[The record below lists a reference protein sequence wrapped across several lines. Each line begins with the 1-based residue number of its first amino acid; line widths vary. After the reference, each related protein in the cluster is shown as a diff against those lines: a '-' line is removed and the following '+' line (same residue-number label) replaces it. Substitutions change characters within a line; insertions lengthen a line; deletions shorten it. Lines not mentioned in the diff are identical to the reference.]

1 MAVGTNTIAEHRL
14 RIDMSEKIAE
24 LEPNASPLI
33 TLTKKMKRR
42 RVVTNPEF
50 SWMEQDPGNRWDT
63 INNGNGYNNS
73 AKVWAVDNAG
83 YFRVGDIVQ
92 VPRTTEVVLV
102 TNVNNTNNTITVIRG
117 WGGSTTAP
125 LVNDDPIVIL
135 GNANEEGAKLREIK
149 TTEPVKKTNYT
160 QILRTPVGVTN
171 TLAATSTYG
180 PKAMAYYR
188 HLDGI
193 NHAIDMERTMWLG
206 KKGKDIHNGKPR
218 RTTGGILEFLTEN
231 VLEVSAN
238 SGGNSGGL
246 TEQAFTEWLEDV
258 FRYGSSE
265 KILFACGRLCTII
278 DLWAQNK
285 LKTVPG
291 ERTYGVKV
299 KEYVS
304 SHGTLFI
311 VKHKLFEGPV
321 YGGMG
326 VILDMNNVA
335 YCPLK
340 GRDTKLLTGRQDP
353 DEDAVK
359 DEYITEFGV
368 EVRLPKTHAI
378 IKGVA

>member
-50 SWMEQDPGNRWDT
+50 NWMEQDPGNRWDA
-63 INNGNGYNNS
+63 INNSAGYNNS
-73 AKVWAVDNAG
+73 ATVWAVDNAG

-102 TNVNNTNNTITVIRG
+102 TAVDNTGNTITVNRG
-117 WGGSTTAP
+117 WGGSTTARLEDDEP
-125 LVNDDPIVIL
+125 LVIL

-231 VLEVSAN
+231 VLDVSAIT
-238 SGGNSGGL
+238 GGL

-304 SHGTLFI
+304 SHGTLYI

-340 GRDTKLLTGRQDP
+340 GRDTKLLTARQDP

>member
-33 TLTKKMKRR
+33 TLTKKMKRT

-50 SWMEQDPGNRWDT
+50 SWMEQDPGNRWDA
-63 INNGNGYNNS
+63 INKSTGYNAS
-73 AKVWAVDNAG
+73 ATGWAVDHAG

-92 VPRTTEVVLV
+92 VPSTTEVVLV
-102 TNVNNTNNTITVIRG
+102 TAVDNTGNTITVIRG

-125 LVNDDPIVIL
+125 LVDNDPLVIL

-231 VLEVSAN
+231 VLDVSTI
-238 SGGNSGGL
+238 SGGL

-278 DLWAQNK
+278 DLWAQYK

-291 ERTYGVKV
+291 ERTYGVKI

-304 SHGTLFI
+304 SHGTLYI

-359 DEYITEFGV
+359 DEYITELGV

-378 IKGVA
+378 IKGAA

>member
-50 SWMEQDPGNRWDT
+50 NWMEQDPGNRWDA
-63 INNGNGYNNS
+63 INNAGGYDKN
-73 AKVWAVDNAG
+73 ATVWAVDNAG

-92 VPRTTEVVLV
+92 VPSTAEVVLV
-102 TNVNNTNNTITVIRG
+102 TNVDNTENTITVIRG

-125 LVNDDPIVIL
+125 LVDDEQLVIL

-231 VLEVSAN
+231 VLDVSAI
-238 SGGNSGGL
+238 SGGL

-291 ERTYGVKV
+291 ERTYGVKI

>member
-1 MAVGTNTIAEHRL
+1 MAVGTNTIVEHRL

-50 SWMEQDPGNRWDT
+50 SWMEQDPGNRWDA
-63 INNGNGYNNS
+63 INNTDGYSNS
-73 AKVWAVDNAG
+73 ATVWAVKNAG

-102 TNVNNTNNTITVIRG
+102 TNVTQNTITVERG
-117 WGGSTTAP
+117 WGNSTKAQ
-125 LVNDDPIVIL
+125 LEGDDPLVIL

-160 QILRTPVGVTN
+160 QIMRTPVGVTN

-193 NHAIDMERTMWLG
+193 NHAIDMERTIWLG
-206 KKGKDIHNGKPR
+206 KKGKDIYNGKPL
-218 RTTGGILEFLTEN
+218 RTTGGVLEFLTDN
-231 VLEVSAN
+231 VLNVT
-238 SGGNSGGL
+238 GTQL
-246 TEQAFTEWLEDV
+246 TEQAFTEWLEVV

-278 DLWAQNK
+278 DLWAQNN

-291 ERTYGVKV
+291 ERTYGVKI

-311 VKHKLFEGPV
+311 VKHKLFEGSV

>member
-50 SWMEQDPGNRWDT
+50 SWMEQDPGNRWDA
-63 INNGNGYNNS
+63 INNAVGYDND
-73 AKVWAVDNAG
+73 ATVWAVDNAG

-92 VPRTTEVVLV
+92 VPSTTEVVLV
-102 TNVNNTNNTITVIRG
+102 TNVDNTENTITVIRG

-125 LVNDDPIVIL
+125 LVDDDPLVIL

-231 VLEVSAN
+231 VLDVSAI
-238 SGGNSGGL
+238 SGGL

-291 ERTYGVKV
+291 ERTYGVKI

-311 VKHKLFEGPV
+311 VKHKLFEGAV

-359 DEYITEFGV
+359 DEYITELGV

>member
-50 SWMEQDPGNRWDT
+50 SWMEQDPGNRWDA
-63 INNGNGYNNS
+63 INNATGYNNS
-73 AKVWAVDNAG
+73 ATVWAVDNAG

-102 TNVNNTNNTITVIRG
+102 TNVDDTQNTITVIRG

-125 LVNDDPIVIL
+125 LVDDDPIVII

-188 HLDGI
+188 HLDGV

-231 VLEVSAN
+231 VLDVSAI
-238 SGGNSGGL
+238 SGGL

>member
-50 SWMEQDPGNRWDT
+50 NWMEQDPGNRWDA
-63 INNGNGYNNS
+63 INKAAGYNNS
-73 AKVWAVDNAG
+73 ATVWAVDNAG

-102 TNVNNTNNTITVIRG
+102 TNVDNTANTITVIRG

-125 LVNDDPIVIL
+125 LVDDDPIVIL

-231 VLEVSAN
+231 VLDVSAI
-238 SGGNSGGL
+238 SGGL

-304 SHGTLFI
+304 SHGTLYI

>member
-63 INNGNGYNNS
+63 INNAAGYDKN
-73 AKVWAVDNAG
+73 ATVWAVDNAG

-92 VPRTTEVVLV
+92 VPSTTEVVLV
-102 TNVNNTNNTITVIRG
+102 TNVDNTENTITVIRG

-125 LVNDDPIVIL
+125 LVDDEPLVIL

-231 VLEVSAN
+231 VLDVSAI
-238 SGGNSGGL
+238 SGGL

-291 ERTYGVKV
+291 ERTYGVKI

>member
-33 TLTKKMKRR
+33 TLTKKMKRT

-50 SWMEQDPGNRWDT
+50 SWMEQDPGNRWDA
-63 INNGNGYNNS
+63 INKSTGYNAS
-73 AKVWAVDNAG
+73 ATGWAVDHAG

-92 VPRTTEVVLV
+92 VPSTTEVVLV
-102 TNVNNTNNTITVIRG
+102 TAVDNTGNTITVIRG

-125 LVNDDPIVIL
+125 LVDNDPLVIL

-231 VLEVSAN
+231 VLDVSTI
-238 SGGNSGGL
+238 SGGL

-278 DLWAQNK
+278 DLWAQYK

-359 DEYITEFGV
+359 DEYITELGV

>member
-33 TLTKKMKRR
+33 TLTKKMKRT

-50 SWMEQDPGNRWDT
+50 SWMEQDPGNRWDA
-63 INNGNGYNNS
+63 INKSTGYNAS
-73 AKVWAVDNAG
+73 ATGWAVDHAG

-92 VPRTTEVVLV
+92 VPSTTEVVLV
-102 TNVNNTNNTITVIRG
+102 TAVDNTGNTITVIRG

-125 LVNDDPIVIL
+125 LVDNDPLVIL

-218 RTTGGILEFLTEN
+218 RTTGGIF
-231 VLEVSAN
+231 VLDVSTI
-238 SGGNSGGL
+238 SGGL

-278 DLWAQNK
+278 DLWAQYK

-359 DEYITEFGV
+359 DEYITELGV

>member
-50 SWMEQDPGNRWDT
+50 NWMEQDPGNRWDA
-63 INNGNGYNNS
+63 INNATGYNNN
-73 AKVWAVDNAG
+73 ATVWAVDNAG
-83 YFRVGDIVQ
+83 YFRVGDIVH

-102 TNVNNTNNTITVIRG
+102 TNVDNTENTITVIRG

-125 LVNDDPIVIL
+125 LVDDDPLVIL

-231 VLEVSAN
+231 VLDVSAI
-238 SGGNSGGL
+238 SGGL

>member
-50 SWMEQDPGNRWDT
+50 NWMEQDPGNRWDA
-63 INNGNGYNNS
+63 INNGTGYNNS
-73 AKVWAVDNAG
+73 ATVWAVDNAG

-102 TNVNNTNNTITVIRG
+102 TNVDNTENTITVIRG

-125 LVNDDPIVIL
+125 LVDDDPIVIL

-193 NHAIDMERTMWLG
+193 NHAIDMERTMWMG

-231 VLEVSAN
+231 VLDVSAI
-238 SGGNSGGL
+238 SGGL

-291 ERTYGVKV
+291 ERTYGVKI

-304 SHGTLFI
+304 SHGTLYI

>member
-1 MAVGTNTIAEHRL
+1 MAVGTNTIAGHRL

-50 SWMEQDPGNRWDT
+50 SWMEQDPGNRWDA
-63 INNGNGYNNS
+63 INNANS
-73 AKVWAVDNAG
+73 ATVWTVGNAG

-102 TNVNNTNNTITVIRG
+102 TAVDNTGNTITVKRE
-117 WGGSTTAP
+117 WGDSNTAS
-125 LVNDDPIVIL
+125 LVNGDPIVII

-206 KKGKDIHNGKPR
+206 KKGKDIHNGKHR

-231 VLEVSAN
+231 VLEVSA
-238 SGGNSGGL
+238 NSGGL

-291 ERTYGVKV
+291 ERTYGVKI

-304 SHGTLFI
+304 SHGTLYI
-311 VKHKLFEGPV
+311 VKHKLFEGAV

>member
-50 SWMEQDPGNRWDT
+50 SWMEQDPGNRWDA
-63 INNGNGYNNS
+63 INNAVGYDND
-73 AKVWAVDNAG
+73 ATVWAVDNAG

-92 VPRTTEVVLV
+92 VPSTTEVVLV
-102 TNVNNTNNTITVIRG
+102 TNVDNTENTITVIRG

-125 LVNDDPIVIL
+125 LVDDEPLVIL

-218 RTTGGILEFLTEN
+218 RTTGGIIGFLTEN
-231 VLEVSAN
+231 VLDVSAI
-238 SGGNSGGL
+238 SGGL

-258 FRYGSSE
+258 FRHGSSE

-291 ERTYGVKV
+291 ARTYGVKI

-311 VKHKLFEGPV
+311 VKHKLFEGAV

>member
-50 SWMEQDPGNRWDT
+50 SWMEQDPGNRWDA
-63 INNGNGYNNS
+63 INNTAGYNNS
-73 AKVWAVDNAG
+73 ATVWAVDNAG

-102 TNVNNTNNTITVIRG
+102 TNVNVDNTENTITVIRG

-125 LVNDDPIVIL
+125 LVDDDPIVIL

-193 NHAIDMERTMWLG
+193 NHAIDMERTMWMG

-231 VLEVSAN
+231 VLDVSAIT
-238 SGGNSGGL
+238 GGL

-278 DLWAQNK
+278 DLWAQSK

-291 ERTYGVKV
+291 ERTYGVKI

-304 SHGTLFI
+304 SHGTLYI
-311 VKHKLFEGPV
+311 VKHKLFEGTV

>member
-1 MAVGTNTIAEHRL
+1 VL
-14 RIDMSEKIAE
+14 
-24 LEPNASPLI
+24 
-33 TLTKKMKRR
+33 
-42 RVVTNPEF
+42 VT
-50 SWMEQDPGNRWDT
+50 
-63 INNGNGYNNS
+63 
-73 AKVWAVDNAG
+73 AVDNTG
-83 YFRVGDIVQ
+83 
-92 VPRTTEVVLV
+92 
-102 TNVNNTNNTITVIRG
+102 NTITVIRG
-117 WGGSTTAP
+117 WGGSTTASLEDGEP
-125 LVNDDPIVIL
+125 LVIL

-231 VLEVSAN
+231 VLDVSAIT
-238 SGGNSGGL
+238 GGL

-304 SHGTLFI
+304 SHGTLYI

-340 GRDTKLLTGRQDP
+340 GRDTKLLTARQDP

>member
-50 SWMEQDPGNRWDT
+50 NWMEQDPGNRWDA
-63 INNGNGYNNS
+63 INNSAGYNNS
-73 AKVWAVDNAG
+73 ATVWAVDNAG

-102 TNVNNTNNTITVIRG
+102 TNVDDTQNTITVIRG

-125 LVNDDPIVIL
+125 LVDDDPIVIL

-231 VLEVSAN
+231 VLDVSAI
-238 SGGNSGGL
+238 SGGL

-291 ERTYGVKV
+291 ERTYGVKI

-304 SHGTLFI
+304 SHGTLYI

>member
-50 SWMEQDPGNRWDT
+50 SWMEQDPGNRWGT
-63 INNGNGYNNS
+63 INNAVGYDND
-73 AKVWAVDNAG
+73 ATVWAVDNAG

-92 VPRTTEVVLV
+92 VPSTTEVVLV
-102 TNVNNTNNTITVIRG
+102 TIVDNTENTITVIRG

-125 LVNDDPIVIL
+125 LVDDEPLVIL

-218 RTTGGILEFLTEN
+218 RTTGGIIEFLTEN
-231 VLEVSAN
+231 VLDASAI
-238 SGGNSGGL
+238 SGGL

-258 FRYGSSE
+258 FRHGSSE

-291 ERTYGVKV
+291 ERTYGVKI

-304 SHGTLFI
+304 THGTLFI
-311 VKHKLFEGPV
+311 VKHKLFEGAV

>member
-50 SWMEQDPGNRWDT
+50 NWMEQDPGNRWDA
-63 INNGNGYNNS
+63 INNATGYNND
-73 AKVWAVDNAG
+73 ATVWAVDNAV

-92 VPRTTEVVLV
+92 VPSTTEVVLV
-102 TNVNNTNNTITVIRG
+102 TNVDNTENTITVIRG

-125 LVNDDPIVIL
+125 LVDDDPLVIL

-193 NHAIDMERTMWLG
+193 NHAIDMERTIWLG

-218 RTTGGILEFLTEN
+218 RTTGGTIEFLTEN
-231 VLEVSAN
+231 VLDVSAI
-238 SGGNSGGL
+238 SGGL

-291 ERTYGVKV
+291 ERTYGVKI

>member
-50 SWMEQDPGNRWDT
+50 NWMEQDPGNRWDA
-63 INNGNGYNNS
+63 INNS
-73 AKVWAVDNAG
+73 AGYDNSATVWTVDNAG

-92 VPRTTEVVLV
+92 VPSTTEVVLV
-102 TNVNNTNNTITVIRG
+102 TAVDDTENTITVIRG
-117 WGGSTTAP
+117 WGGSTTASLKDDEP
-125 LVNDDPIVIL
+125 LVIL

-231 VLEVSAN
+231 VLDVSAI
-238 SGGNSGGL
+238 GGL

-304 SHGTLFI
+304 SHGTLYI

-340 GRDTKLLTGRQDP
+340 GRDTKLLTARQDP

-378 IKGVA
+378 IKGVDYMPGA

>member
-1 MAVGTNTIAEHRL
+1 MAVGTNTIAGHRL

-50 SWMEQDPGNRWDT
+50 SWMEQDPGNRWDA
-63 INNGNGYNNS
+63 INNAAGYDKN
-73 AKVWAVDNAG
+73 ATVWAVDNAG

-92 VPRTTEVVLV
+92 VPSTTEVVLV
-102 TNVNNTNNTITVIRG
+102 KNVDNTGNTITVIRG
-117 WGGSTTAP
+117 WGGSTTAR
-125 LVNDDPIVIL
+125 LENDDPIVIL

-231 VLEVSAN
+231 VLNVSAS
-238 SGGNSGGL
+238 SGGSGGL

-291 ERTYGVKV
+291 ERTYGVKI

-359 DEYITEFGV
+359 DEYITELGV

>member
-1 MAVGTNTIAEHRL
+1 MAVGTNTIAGHRL

-50 SWMEQDPGNRWDT
+50 SWMEQDPGNRWDA
-63 INNGNGYNNS
+63 INNANS
-73 AKVWAVDNAG
+73 ATVWTVGNAG

-102 TNVNNTNNTITVIRG
+102 TAVNNTENTITVKRG
-117 WGGSTTAP
+117 WGGSTTAQLEDNEP
-125 LVNDDPIVIL
+125 LVIL

-206 KKGKDIHNGKPR
+206 KKDKDIHNGKHR

-231 VLEVSAN
+231 VLEVSA
-238 SGGNSGGL
+238 NSGGL

-291 ERTYGVKV
+291 ERTYGVKI

-304 SHGTLFI
+304 SHGTLYI
-311 VKHKLFEGPV
+311 VKHKLFEGAV

>member
-50 SWMEQDPGNRWDT
+50 NWMEQDPGNRWDA
-63 INNGNGYNNS
+63 INNS
-73 AKVWAVDNAG
+73 AGYDNSATVWKVDNAG

-92 VPRTTEVVLV
+92 VPSTTEVVLV
-102 TNVNNTNNTITVIRG
+102 TAVDNTGNTITVIRG
-117 WGGSTTAP
+117 WGGSTTAS

-231 VLEVSAN
+231 VLDVSAIT
-238 SGGNSGGL
+238 GGL

-340 GRDTKLLTGRQDP
+340 GRDTKLLTARQDP